1 VQCARALSP
10 DEQIASRILLTAER
24 ALRRPDGSVVIQS
37 QAGSLLLRRPP
48 AALANPRGN
57 VPSARAPA
65 ADRRLALRRGER
77 AHPPA
82 RRSHGAPPAPLDDR
96 VALGLRQRSADA
108 RRRGRTPAAGGVD
121 PFPVCERGRSEAEQ
135 AIGRLVAGPID
146 TVLQRS
152 GRLTLTGSGVT
163 ARLVPLT

>member
-1 VQCARALSP
+1 MIEWRSGCVNEARTLGV
-10 DEQIASRILLTAER
+10 E
-24 ALRRPDGSVVIQS
+24 
-37 QAGSLLLRRPP
+37 
-48 AALANPRGN
+48 
-57 VPSARAPA
+57 
-65 ADRRLALRRGER
+65 GER
-77 AHPPA
+77 LLP
-82 RRSHGAPPAPLDDR
+82 GA
-96 VALGLRQRSADA
+96 
-108 RRRGRTPAAGGVD
+108 VD